1 MQDHILW
8 VKFHL
13 RGFILQ
19 FCSDLANMHLNK
31 KTLEYTERET
41 CGSFLLIMHLFP
53 KQINRRITQT
63 NITHRTASV
72 ERPIPDEERRG
83 GRESLFVPSAT
94 VCNIHI
100 AEIHNSPKKIHPRPS
115 PPLSTTVGNMEPG
128 NPGSY
133 EQLLDVMVSNTSS
146 DYTLDS
152 GAASLREGFLDP
164 ST

>member
-1 MQDHILW
+1 
-8 VKFHL
+8 
-13 RGFILQ
+13 
-19 FCSDLANMHLNK
+19 MHLNK

-133 EQLLDVMVSNTSS
+133 EQLLYVVVSNTSS
-146 DYTLDS
+146 ERRLPGSQHLTRLTTFIRM
-152 GAASLREGFLDP
+152 GQNCASAQLAGVDEKTHTE
-164 ST
+164 SC